1 MIKNVEK
8 QEFDFNLISNGEHVR
23 FLSWRMTQSKPSF
36 KKCNAQWR
44 AMLESSSNRRGD
56 GKCPF
61 VIE

>member
-8 QEFDFNLISNGEHVR
+8 QEVDFNLISNGEHFR

-36 KKCNAQWR
+36 TKCNAQWR
-44 AMLESSSNRRGD
+44 PKLESSSNRLGD

-61 VIE
+61 VRE